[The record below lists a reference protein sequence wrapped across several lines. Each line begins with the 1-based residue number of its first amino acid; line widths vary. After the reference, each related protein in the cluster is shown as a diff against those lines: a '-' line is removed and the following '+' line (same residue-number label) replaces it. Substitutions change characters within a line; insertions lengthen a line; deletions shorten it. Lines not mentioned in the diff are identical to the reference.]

1 MKKWHEWAV
10 KKRKIHYGE
19 RFAIYSEKGKGNN
32 RRRAVG
38 RYRFIERTA
47 EIDKW
52 ISENMEV

>member
-10 KKRKIHYGE
+10 KKRKAHYGE

-38 RYRFIERTA
+38 RYRFIERIA

-52 ISENMEV
+52 IASNMEV